1 MHGVEGCSNGK
12 VPEMPLFRLVD
23 KENLLGECVRR
34 GMPCIPRKKLQNM
47 TKQSLDVMNW
57 FSNLWAI
64 IHPPLST
71 KQGVQH
77 VRHVRQC
84 ASGSIKVL

>member
-1 MHGVEGCSNGK
+1 MVEIR
-12 VPEMPLFRLVD
+12 EA
-23 KENLLGECVRR
+23 KEG
-34 GMPCIPRKKLQNM
+34 
-47 TKQSLDVMNW
+47 LDVPHLAWFGPVANSGDFVLCVTNR

-77 VRHVRQC
+77 VRHVRWC
-84 ASGSIKVL
+84 APSSIKIL